1 MGFYKRKKRIKM
13 SETDYNSMKIADL
26 KKELKAKGLPVSGN
40 KQDLIER
47 LQTSGDLLDDDLLDQ
62 DDSMTAEAIKKAE
75 EELKVPSKPP
85 KINRD
90 VPITPSKTETNENE
104 SNKVSLTDSS
114 PKGKE
119 NAPVVDNSTEAEVS
133 PVKVK
138 LSEEEVQAKIKAR
151 ADRFG
156 GFQSEDAKKTARAA
170 RFGDMVAKSGG
181 TTKIGAAPPADI
193 DLLKKRAERFGTA
206 TSTAVKSAELNEAIK
221 RRQERFGVISKEEPK
236 LKKVALN
243 SGVNSVV
250 LDEKMKARQARFGIK

>member
-1 MGFYKRKKRIKM
+1 M

-47 LQTSGDLLDDDLLDQ
+47 LQTSGDLLDDNDDLLDQ
-62 DDSMTAEAIKKAE
+62 DDSMTDEAIKKAE

-90 VPITPSKTETNENE
+90 VPITPSKTETVENE
-104 SNKVSLTDSS
+104 STKVSVTDS

-119 NAPVVDNSTEAEVS
+119 NAPVAVNSTEAPEVS
-133 PVKVK
+133 PLKEK
-138 LSEEEVQAKIKAR
+138 LTEEEVEQKIKAR
-151 ADRFG
+151 AERFG
-156 GFQSEDAKKTARAA
+156 GFQSEDAKKVARAA
-170 RFGDMVAKSGG
+170 RFGDMVVKPAGA
-181 TTKIGAAPPADI
+181 TTKIGGAPPADL
-193 DLLKKRAERFGTA
+193 DLLKKRAERFGTT
-206 TSTAVKSAELNEAIK
+206 TSTAVKTAELSDAIK
-221 RRQERFGVISKEEPK
+221 RRQERFGVITKDEPK

-250 LDEKMKARQARFGIK
+250 LDEKLKARQARFGIK

>member
-1 MGFYKRKKRIKM
+1 LLDSLLQEINFLYKM

-47 LQTSGDLLDDDLLDQ
+47 LQTSGDLLDDNDDLLDQ
-62 DDSMTAEAIKKAE
+62 DDSMTDEAIKKAE

-90 VPITPSKTETNENE
+90 VPITPSKTQTVENE
-104 SNKVSLTDSS
+104 AVKVSVTDSS
-114 PKGKE
+114 AKGKE
-119 NAPVVDNSTEAEVS
+119 NAPVAVNSTEAPAVS

-138 LSEEEVQAKIKAR
+138 LTEEEVQEKIKAR
-151 ADRFG
+151 AERFG
-156 GFQSEDAKKTARAA
+156 GFQSEDAKKVARAA
-170 RFGDMVAKSGG
+170 RFGDMVVKPGG
-181 TTKIGAAPPADI
+181 TTKIGGAPPADL
-193 DLLKKRAERFGTA
+193 DLLKKRAERFGTT
-206 TSTAVKSAELNEAIK
+206 TSTAVKTAELSDAIK
-221 RRQERFGVISKEEPK
+221 RRQERFGVITKDEPK

-250 LDEKMKARQARFGIK
+250 LDEKLKAR

>member
-1 MGFYKRKKRIKM
+1 VLKM
-13 SETDYNSMKIADL
+13 SEVDYNSMKIADL

-90 VPITPSKTETNENE
+90 VPINPSKTETNEN
-104 SNKVSLTDSS
+104 DSS
-114 PKGKE
+114 KLSITDTSPK
-119 NAPVVDNSTEAEVS
+119 VS

-138 LSEEEVQAKIKAR
+138 LTEEEVEAKIKAR
-151 ADRFG
+151 AERFG
-156 GFQSEDAKKTARAA
+156 GFQSEDAKKVARAA
-170 RFGDMVAKSGG
+170 RFGDMVSKPGNA
-181 TTKIGAAPPADI
+181 TKIGAAPPADL

-206 TSTAVKSAELNEAIK
+206 TSTAVKSAELSEAIK
-221 RRQERFGVISKEEPK
+221 RRQERFGVISKDEPK

-250 LDEKMKARQARFGIK
+250 LDEKLKARQARFGIK

>member
-1 MGFYKRKKRIKM
+1 M

-170 RFGDMVAKSGG
+170 RYLCAFISNNLS
-181 TTKIGAAPPADI
+181 TKI
-193 DLLKKRAERFGTA
+193 LTF
-206 TSTAVKSAELNEAIK
+206 
-221 RRQERFGVISKEEPK
+221 
-236 LKKVALN
+236 
-243 SGVNSVV
+243 
-250 LDEKMKARQARFGIK
+250 

>member
-1 MGFYKRKKRIKM
+1 
-13 SETDYNSMKIADL
+13 
-26 KKELKAKGLPVSGN
+26 
-40 KQDLIER
+40 
-47 LQTSGDLLDDDLLDQ
+47 
-62 DDSMTAEAIKKAE
+62 MTAEAIKKAE

-138 LSEEEVQAKIKAR
+138 LSEEEVEAKIKAR
-151 ADRFG
+151 AERFG

-170 RFGDMVAKSGG
+170 RYLCAFISNNLS
-181 TTKIGAAPPADI
+181 TK
-193 DLLKKRAERFGTA
+193 
-206 TSTAVKSAELNEAIK
+206 
-221 RRQERFGVISKEEPK
+221 
-236 LKKVALN
+236 
-243 SGVNSVV
+243 V
-250 LDEKMKARQARFGIK
+250 LTF

>member
-1 MGFYKRKKRIKM
+1 VLKM
-13 SETDYNSMKIADL
+13 SEVDYNSMKIADL

-90 VPITPSKTETNENE
+90 VPINPSKTEANQND
-104 SNKVSLTDSS
+104 SSKLSITDTS

-119 NAPVVDNSTEAEVS
+119 NAPVGVNSTEAIVS

-138 LSEEEVQAKIKAR
+138 LTEEEVEAKIKAR
-151 ADRFG
+151 AERFG
-156 GFQSEDAKKTARAA
+156 GFQSEDAKKVARAA
-170 RFGDMVAKSGG
+170 RFGDMVSKPGNA
-181 TTKIGAAPPADI
+181 TKIGAAPPADL

-206 TSTAVKSAELNEAIK
+206 TSTAVKSAELSEAIK
-221 RRQERFGVISKEEPK
+221 RRQERFGVISKDEPK

-250 LDEKMKARQARFGIK
+250 LDEKLKARQARFGIK